1 MAVSEK
7 HITSKNLCIAL
18 QSKVNEL
25 SEQLN
30 DYVMQNKQLAV
41 QLGEEK
47 SLHLTLEES
56 KSKYIYFKTN

>member
-1 MAVSEK
+1 VAVSEK
-7 HITSKNLCIAL
+7 HITLKNLCIAL

-30 DYVMQNKQLAV
+30 DYVMQNQQLAA

-47 SLHLTLEES
+47 SRHLALEES
-56 KSKYIYFKTN
+56 KSKYTLF